1 MGYLIILLADLF
13 LAGGFVF
20 QKIFQQKKGNSLSTG
35 LLFNGIAGLFS
46 AISFVFISGFKIGAE
61 PYSIVMATAQTIL
74 VTAYTLIS
82 FKILEEG
89 NLSLY
94 TLFLMT
100 GGMTLPY
107 LYGVLFLDEKLSP
120 LRCVGLIF
128 IIAAVV
134 MSNADIKKTS
144 QKQILL
150 CVFVFFLNGMVS
162 IVSKIHQIETVY
174 KTVDSASF
182 AFWTSAI
189 KLIICVPIY
198 MFVKK
203 GTESICDLKD
213 IKITIIILLSALTGG
228 VSYLL
233 QLIGAKDIPATV
245 LYPLVTGG
253 SIIMCAL
260 AGFVVFKEKPTKLQ
274 TVGIAVCFA
283 GTCMFI

>member
-100 GGMTLPY
+100 GGMT
-107 LYGVLFLDEKLSP
+107 
-120 LRCVGLIF
+120 LIF